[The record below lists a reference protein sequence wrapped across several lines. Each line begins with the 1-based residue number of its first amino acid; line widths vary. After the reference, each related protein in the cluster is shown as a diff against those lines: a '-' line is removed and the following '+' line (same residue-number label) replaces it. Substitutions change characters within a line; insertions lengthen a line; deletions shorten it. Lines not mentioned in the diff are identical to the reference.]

1 MQDRYTYIYIYIVF
15 IKGRDSSAT
24 QYVCVGA
31 DGVFTALILC
41 LIQCKARK
49 SLLILLF
56 RLAWTLFVYRAIA
69 STTALRIKYSS
80 LIRRP
85 FLCYNALRVRT
96 RWFLTAL

>member
-1 MQDRYTYIYIYIVF
+1 MQDRYTYIYILF

-56 RLAWTLFVYRAIA
+56 RLAWTLFIYRAIA
-69 STTALRIKYSS
+69 NTAALGTKHSKV
-80 LIRRP
+80 L
-85 FLCYNALRVRT
+85 FGYNARFFVITLCESELDG
-96 RWFLTAL
+96 F